1 MKKFFKLLLCF
12 ALLLLV
18 TSCAAVTSPLRK
30 AETTPVP
37 GLPMELH
44 AASAPEDRANR
55 QEITLFFRYQQTGL
69 LAAETRSIMVPLDE
83 SLELTTVRQ
92 LLAGPQASH
101 TELTRLFPHGTAVVD
116 VTPSGDTLQIT
127 LTENLE
133 NDGIPA
139 DWKEDPAWREEAP
152 LRRRLA
158 IQSLVA
164 TMTEN
169 FHYPYVQIFI
179 ARDQATGISTRLNSS
194 YFLDGRTGPEERLS
208 RDESLLLNM
217 HNTADVLLRAWQERD
232 YPLLYQFTADLPD
245 IPRPAYDDFAEQL
258 SGCVSVVSYEAGAG
272 HNAPGRSQATVTLAL
287 ECKADG
293 QTLQYPAYPL
303 RLVRNGGIWKVSF
316 ADLKRLMLQQE

>member
-1 MKKFFKLLLCF
+1 MKKSFKLLLCF
-12 ALLLLV
+12 ALLLLL

-55 QEITLFFRYQQTGL
+55 QEITLFFRYQQAGL

-127 LTENLE
+127 LTENVE

-152 LRRRLA
+152 LRRRLT

-169 FHYPYVQIFI
+169 FHYPYIQIFI

-194 YFLDGRTGPEERLS
+194 YFLDGHTGPAERLS

-303 RLVRNGGIWKVSF
+303 RLVRNSGIWKVSF